1 MGEQPVRDWLADYDA
16 GAITIATA
24 ASHSSLQIF
33 HGAKKLGFKTLAL
46 ARGDRDLRYY
56 DAFPEAKPDE
66 IWRFDDWSELLDRAD
81 DLRARNAIIIPHGSL
96 IEYMGTQAFE
106 QVQVPVY
113 GNRRVLQWESD
124 RDMERDWLEAAGVT
138 MPRLVTRPE
147 DIDEPVIV
155 KYHGAKGG
163 KGFFVAKTPG
173 EYHRQIQKGEPHT
186 IQEFVMGTRY
196 YLHYFHSRLDDD
208 GFQVYKKGAHGADA
222 PRADLTEA
230 SLGQHKIPKTAAHGA
245 DAPRAD
251 LTEASLGQ
259 LQMLSIDRRDES
271 NIDELN
277 RIGSVNELK
286 AAGIDP
292 TFVVTGN
299 IPMVIRESLLPEVFR
314 MGEGVVRESYSR
326 FGGLWG
332 PFCLETIVTPDLEF
346 KVFEISA
353 RIVAGTNPFIGGSPY
368 SEMIGPGLSTGVRI
382 AQEIQKAAK
391 TGQLHVI
398 CT

>member
-1 MGEQPVRDWLADYDA
+1 MGEQPVGDWLANYDA
-16 GAITIATA
+16 GDITIATA

-46 ARGDRDLRYY
+46 ASGDRDLRYY
-56 DAFPEAKPDE
+56 DAFPEARPDE
-66 IWRFDDWSELLDRAD
+66 IWRFDDWSELPGRAEE
-81 DLRARNAIIIPHGSL
+81 LRARNAIIVPHGSL
-96 IEYMGTQAFE
+96 IEYMGTASFVKVE
-106 QVQVPVY
+106 VPVY
-113 GNRRVLQWESD
+113 GNRHVLDFESD
-124 RDMERDWLEAAGVT
+124 RDKERDWLEAAGVT
-138 MPRLVTRPE
+138 MPRAIASPA

-163 KGFFVAKTPG
+163 KGFFIAKNPE
-173 EYHRQIQKGEPHT
+173 EYERQIQKGEPHT

-196 YLHYFHSRLDDD
+196 YLHYFHSRLDED
-208 GFQVYKKGAHGADA
+208 GFQVDGC
-222 PRADLTEA
+222 
-230 SLGQHKIPKTAAHGA
+230 
-245 DAPRAD
+245 
-251 LTEASLGQ
+251 GQ

-277 RIGSVNELK
+277 RIGSINEL
-286 AAGIDP
+286 AAVGIDP

-299 IPMVIRESLLPEVFR
+299 IPMVIRESLLPKVFQ
-314 MGEGVVRESYSR
+314 MGEGVVRESYDR

-353 RIVAGTNPFIGGSPY
+353 RIVAGTNPFIQGSPY
-368 SEMIGPGLSTGVRI
+368 SEMIGPGMSTGVRI
-382 AQEIQKAAK
+382 AQDIRKAAE
-391 TGQLHVI
+391 TGRLATI

>member
-1 MGEQPVRDWLADYDA
+1 MGEQPVRNWLSDYDA

-46 ARGDRDLRYY
+46 ASGDRDLRYY
-56 DAFPEAKPDE
+56 DAYPGAKPDE
-66 IWRFDDWSELLDRAD
+66 IWRFDDWSQLADRAEE
-81 DLRARNAIIIPHGSL
+81 LRARNTIIIPHGSL
-96 IEYMGTQAFE
+96 IEYMGTAAFE
-106 QVQVPVY
+106 KVEVPVY
-113 GNRRVLQWESD
+113 GNRKVLDFESD
-124 RDMERDWLEAAGVT
+124 RDKEREWLETAGVT
-138 MPRLVTRPE
+138 MPKCFASPE

-163 KGFFVAKTPG
+163 KGFFIAKTPA
-173 EYHRQIQKGEPHT
+173 EYDRQIQQGEPHT

-196 YLHYFHSRLDDD
+196 YLHYFHSRLDKD
-208 GFQVYKKGAHGADA
+208 GFQVD
-222 PRADLTEA
+222 D
-230 SLGQHKIPKTAAHGA
+230 
-245 DAPRAD
+245 
-251 LTEASLGQ
+251 LGQ

-277 RIGSVNELK
+277 RIGSINELN
-286 AAGIDP
+286 AVGIDP

-299 IPMVIRESLLPEVFR
+299 IPMVIRESLLPKVFQ
-314 MGEGVVRESYSR
+314 MGEGVVRESYDR

-353 RIVAGTNPFIGGSPY
+353 RIVAGTNPFIQGSPY

-382 AQEIQKAAK
+382 AQEIQKAAE
-391 TGQLHVI
+391 TDQLHVI